1 MDIKLKSYVGC
12 TDEFLLVQ
20 IQTLISRLNHC
31 RSSIKSPPKVSKP
44 ITSHQFSYRYRQ
56 NSRDFNHNSKRR
68 NTQIY
73 LSRGSIQLTPQ
84 SRSSSLEI
92 ELLLYYQNVFS
103 KLYDQYHN
111 TSMVQHEIEK
121 SCNILVLKQFFL
133 DCCVCESGF
142 FLGLINPIKSK
153 TWVTADDLILALLAV
168 QNKGSNGIIN
178 NRLIKKSE
186 GQTSVQQ
193 SICKS

>member
-1 MDIKLKSYVGC
+1 MDNKLKSYAGC
-12 TDEFLLVQ
+12 TDEYLLVQ
-20 IQTLISRLNHC
+20 IRTLILRLNHC
-31 RSSIKSPPKVSKP
+31 RSLIKSPPKVSKP

-56 NSRDFNHNSKRR
+56 NSRDFNHYSKRR
-68 NTQIY
+68 SIQIFS
-73 LSRGSIQLTPQ
+73 SRGSIQLTPQ

-111 TSMVQHEIEK
+111 SSMVQHEIEK
-121 SCNILVLKQFFL
+121 TCNILVLKQFFL
-133 DCCVCESGF
+133 DCCACEHRF
-142 FLGLINPIKSK
+142 YFGLMNAIKSK
-153 TWVTADDLILALLAV
+153 TWVTADDLIIALSAV
-168 QNKGSNGIIN
+168 QSKAKNGIIN
-178 NRLIKKSE
+178 NRLMKKSE